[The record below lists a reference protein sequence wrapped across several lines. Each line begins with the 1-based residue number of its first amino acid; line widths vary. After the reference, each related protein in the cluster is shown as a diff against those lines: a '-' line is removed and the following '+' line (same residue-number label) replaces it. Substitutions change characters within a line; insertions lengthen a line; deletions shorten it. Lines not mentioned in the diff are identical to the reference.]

1 MSYAF
6 INMLL
11 QGSNYSLDMWMYA
24 AIVYPKLW
32 TYCIKNYGFIK
43 KVHFLILEKQWDLWF
58 IIFSRVCFLF
68 MKWVSIDLLERMI
81 NITPYS
87 PGIMIYFKNWIEWF
101 FWSCNFV
108 FVSFFLSFCGF
119 VLFDFSFSSFC

>member
-1 MSYAF
+1 MSYTF

-11 QGSNYSLDMWMYA
+11 QGSNYSIDMWMYA
-24 AIVYPKLW
+24 GIVYPKLW

-58 IIFSRVCFLF
+58 TIFNRACFLF
-68 MKWVSIDLLERMI
+68 MKWVSIDLLERLI

-87 PGIMIYFKNWIEWF
+87 QGIVIYFKNWTEWF
-101 FWSCNFV
+101 FGHVNLFLFPSFLLWFCPFL
-108 FVSFFLSFCGF
+108 FFLFFSFC
-119 VLFDFSFSSFC
+119 